1 MLNFRKSL
9 LLRKALSRFY
19 RNSLCI
25 QIDAAA
31 SSFFLH
37 VLSVVL
43 ECFFLVLRKF
53 ESGSVVLL
61 LQTFVD
67 VSHVV
72 NKLWW
77 DALVLSAATVHG
89 KHLQLE
95 LFGPFVNRILLRKLV
110 EEMSVLLLLQEELS
124 GLAIEE
130 SVLFLKWM
138 LGSKIVVS
146 FVPIAMLVL
155 LSPLLLLQ
163 VLVVM

>member
-1 MLNFRKSL
+1 M
-9 LLRKALSRFY
+9 
-19 RNSLCI
+19 
-25 QIDAAA
+25 
-31 SSFFLH
+31 
-37 VLSVVL
+37 
-43 ECFFLVLRKF
+43 
-53 ESGSVVLL
+53 
-61 LQTFVD
+61 
-67 VSHVV
+67 
-72 NKLWW
+72 
-77 DALVLSAATVHG
+77 LSAATVHG

-95 LFGPFVNRILLRKLV
+95 LFSPFVNRILLRKLV

>member
-25 QIDAAA
+25 KIDAAA

-72 NKLWW
+72 NKLW
-77 DALVLSAATVHG
+77 
-89 KHLQLE
+89 
-95 LFGPFVNRILLRKLV
+95 
-110 EEMSVLLLLQEELS
+110 
-124 GLAIEE
+124 
-130 SVLFLKWM
+130 
-138 LGSKIVVS
+138 
-146 FVPIAMLVL
+146 
-155 LSPLLLLQ
+155 
-163 VLVVM
+163 

>member
-1 MLNFRKSL
+1 M
-9 LLRKALSRFY
+9 
-19 RNSLCI
+19 
-25 QIDAAA
+25 
-31 SSFFLH
+31 
-37 VLSVVL
+37 
-43 ECFFLVLRKF
+43 
-53 ESGSVVLL
+53 
-61 LQTFVD
+61 
-67 VSHVV
+67 
-72 NKLWW
+72 
-77 DALVLSAATVHG
+77 LSAATVHG